1 MNDDRIRVVL
11 VDDNRT
17 VLMATRWL
25 LEDDGRFV
33 VVADLQ
39 RAETVLAHCQEA
51 DLVVVDIAM
60 PGTDGLSLLDEI
72 RWQHPSLPVVVFTGY
87 AQPYLRDEALRRGAA
102 DFVEKMPD
110 MVEVVERFVA
120 AARPAPPPDESADDD
135 EASTAEDERD
145 PPAALLAGV
154 TSR

>member
-11 VDDNRT
+11 VDDNHT

-39 RAETVLAHCQEA
+39 RAETVLAHCHEA

-60 PGTDGLSLLDEI
+60 PGIDGLSLLDEI
-72 RWQHPSLPVVVFTGY
+72 RWQHPALPVVVFTGY

-110 MVEVVERFVA
+110 MVEIADRFVA
-120 AARPAPPPDESADDD
+120 AARPAPPPDEPVD
-135 EASTAEDERD
+135 EDASTDADERD
-145 PPAALLAGV
+145 PPARALTAA